1 MGLKRSRDSLSVSL
15 WGPLTFFEAGFD
27 DQLLSHKSEA
37 CGKVTVVYRD
47 KVLLL
52 MHHPAVQNRL
62 LLWKATLQKVSKAE
76 SPLTQFLLTHIFQK
90 AVCLGVTKPP
100 KILQQA
106 DTHHY
111 LELCLQGT
119 THPLVNGS
127 LVPFMLANVAQQLF
141 VEPTFESA

>member
-1 MGLKRSRDSLSVSL
+1 MWESNSGVQRQ
-15 WGPLTFFEAGFD
+15 G
-27 DQLLSHKSEA
+27 
-37 CGKVTVVYRD
+37 
-47 KVLLL
+47 
-52 MHHPAVQNRL
+52 AVAHASPSSAEQAAAL
-62 LLWKATLQKVSKAE
+62 GHQKATLQKVSKAE
-76 SPLTQFLLTHIFQK
+76 SPLTQFLLMHIFQK

-106 DTHHY
+106 DTHHH